1 MGSRRELSG
10 LVQRA
15 AEAGTIR
22 PHGMWFG
29 TFGTA
34 ILVYTGPQV
43 AGLAWR
49 RR

>member
-1 MGSRRELSG
+1 
-10 LVQRA
+10 
-15 AEAGTIR
+15 
-22 PHGMWFG
+22 MWFG